1 MDISHSIR
9 LLGEGSTTFT
19 YTKGAAYNISQET
32 RKPIMNSATIILFFG
47 LVLSLANV
55 GQCDDGAAAGTGA
68 ASTGAAG
75 TGAAG
80 TGAAA
85 GTANGAGIHQLG
97 MAIWIQLAATFALY
111 KVAS

>member
-1 MDISHSIR
+1 
-9 LLGEGSTTFT
+9 
-19 YTKGAAYNISQET
+19 
-32 RKPIMNSATIILFFG
+32 MNSATIILFFG

-55 GQCDDGAAAGTGA
+55 AQCDVSVDVNDEGTE
-68 ASTGAAG
+68 G
-75 TGAAG
+75 TK
-80 TGAAA
+80 

>member
-1 MDISHSIR
+1 MGHQSFDLTSWRRNPKR
-9 LLGEGSTTFT
+9 LS
-19 YTKGAAYNISQET
+19 
-32 RKPIMNSATIILFFG
+32 KPIMKSATIILFIG

-55 GQCDDGAAAGTGA
+55 GKCEDADTQNTGA
-68 ASTGAAG
+68 DTQNTGADDDLAKEP
-75 TGAAG
+75 
-80 TGAAA
+80 

>member
-47 LVLSLANV
+47 LVLALVLLPAPPTAPESTNSEWLSGSNWQPHLPSTKWPPRFLRFKMV
-55 GQCDDGAAAGTGA
+55 GK
-68 ASTGAAG
+68 
-75 TGAAG
+75 
-80 TGAAA
+80 
-85 GTANGAGIHQLG
+85 IHHLDCR
-97 MAIWIQLAATFALY
+97 
-111 KVAS
+111 V